1 MQTLSVAV
9 IGGGHLGQI
18 HTRLLKC
25 MPEVELV
32 GIVEP
37 DPQAAARLAEQH
49 GVKVC
54 ARMEP
59 LLPRVDAVVIASPTS
74 THASVTEKALRA
86 GKHCLVEKPLVPTAS
101 QAERLC
107 RLAADGGLVLQVGHV
122 ERFNPAWTAARA
134 AVRNPTWI
142 DACRCGPYSGRSTD
156 IGVVL
161 DLMIHDLDLILD
173 LYGEPPVAV
182 EASGCTVLGGH
193 EDIAEAR
200 LVFANSGVAR
210 LHASRVSPTAKRT
223 MQVLSPEAI
232 CQLDFSGP
240 ELVHSRRP
248 RGLGQGELRADQL
261 PSQERLAVK
270 DELFTRWLPTERP
283 PLEPLNAIGAEL
295 DDFVQ
300 AIRCGTQPRVTG
312 AAAWQAIEVA
322 ERILTAIDRGGRPGR
337 ESERPNVLP
346 HPNRD
351 SDRKAA

>member
-18 HTRLLKC
+18 HTKLLAG
-25 MPEVELV
+25 MPGIDLV

-37 DPQAAARLAEQH
+37 DPQAAARLSGQYGLPVFAQLDQ
-49 GVKVC
+49 
-54 ARMEP
+54 
-59 LLPRVDAVVIASPTS
+59 LLPKADAVVIASPTS
-74 THASVTEKALRA
+74 THADLTEKALLA
-86 GKHCLVEKPLVPTAS
+86 GAHCLVEKPLVPTAS

-107 RLAADGGLVLQVGHV
+107 QVAESRGLVLQVGHV
-122 ERFNPAWTAARA
+122 ERFNPAWTAAQA
-134 AVRNPTWI
+134 AVSHPTWI

-173 LYGEPPVAV
+173 LYGELPVTV

-210 LHASRVSPTAKRT
+210 LYASRVSPTAKRT

-248 RGLGQGELRADQL
+248 VGLGQGALRADRL
-261 PSQERLAVK
+261 PTAERLAVK
-270 DELFTRWLPTERP
+270 EELFSKWLPTEKP
-283 PLEPLNAIGAEL
+283 SLEPVNAIGAEL
-295 DDFVQ
+295 EDFVR
-300 AIRCGTQPRVTG
+300 AIRTGAQPRVTG
-312 AAAWQAIEVA
+312 QAAWQAIEVA
-322 ERILTAIDRGGRPGR
+322 ERILNAIEHG
-337 ESERPNVLP
+337 ERPRRDNQRPDILP

-351 SDRKAA
+351 SERKAA